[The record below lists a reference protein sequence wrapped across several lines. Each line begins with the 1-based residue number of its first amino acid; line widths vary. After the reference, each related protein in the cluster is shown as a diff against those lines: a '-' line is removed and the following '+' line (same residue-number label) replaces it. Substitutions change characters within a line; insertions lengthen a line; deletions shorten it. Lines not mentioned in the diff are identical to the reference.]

1 MESQKNVK
9 LTICQWDFNVLRG
22 VPAAVEPF
30 LRNRQILM
38 ASEKVHLPAIR
49 LLKIHELEM
58 APATVAGF
66 ARHRKFVARCSSLPT
81 LPPARS
87 PRRFWGNCP
96 GPLWLMVLAF
106 SALLGLAPG
115 ALALEPPAFQGY
127 VNDYAH
133 LLTPETASQI
143 EQALRT
149 FEEQDSTQ
157 VAVLTIDSL
166 EGDALEDFSIRTVD
180 KWGIGQKGRD
190 NGVLLLVVKLDRKIR
205 IEVGRGLEGVL
216 TDLVSGRIIDQVIT
230 PLFKEGRFDEGIKA
244 GVAATIQASRGEFTA
259 EPRQG
264 RRGRG
269 QEESSPFLAYLL
281 FGVFIISSLGRASRP
296 LGIIA
301 GAILLPVFAFFGLSS
316 ISLLLLLLLMPVGG
330 LGGLILPLLLGNML
344 MRGGGISM
352 GGGFGGSGFGG
363 GGFSG
368 FGGGGFGGGGASGD
382 W

>member
-1 MESQKNVK
+1 M
-9 LTICQWDFNVLRG
+9 G
-22 VPAAVEPF
+22 VA
-30 LRNRQILM
+30 
-38 ASEKVHLPAIR
+38 KVHELAIP
-49 LLKIHELEM
+49 LLKINELVM

-66 ARHRKFVARCSSLPT
+66 AHHRKFVVRCSSLPT
-81 LPPARS
+81 NSRAHP

-96 GPLWLMVLAF
+96 GPLWLLALAL

-115 ALALEPPAFQGY
+115 ALALEPPVFQGY

-180 KWGIGQKGRD
+180 KWGIGQQGRD

-269 QEESSPFLAYLL
+269 QDSSPFLAYLL

-296 LGIIA
+296 LGVIA

-368 FGGGGFGGGGASGD
+368 FGGGFGGGGASGD